1 MTEEDKLRTLL
12 ACFYEHRNDNGY
24 SLRMDT
30 QIKNI
35 LATEYRRL
43 FRYLNEAQLVNGKIN
58 DFSGGGFFIHGSIT
72 SKGVDVIEQN
82 LSINTQDTSV
92 VQTFTF
98 NNSNNIAAGNQ
109 NTVHQNILHSLEALG
124 QQIDKADAAPT
135 QKAEAKDLLA
145 KLIAHPLVA
154 SIAGGAIGLLR

>member
-1 MTEEDKLRTLL
+1 M
-12 ACFYEHRNDNGY
+12 
-24 SLRMDT
+24 
-30 QIKNI
+30 
-35 LATEYRRL
+35 
-43 FRYLNEAQLVNGKIN
+43 
-58 DFSGGGFFIHGSIT
+58 
-72 SKGVDVIEQN
+72 
-82 LSINTQDTSV
+82 
-92 VQTFTF
+92 QTFTF

>member
-30 QIKNI
+30 QITNI

-58 DFSGGGFFIHGSIT
+58 DFF
-72 SKGVDVIEQN
+72 
-82 LSINTQDTSV
+82 
-92 VQTFTF
+92 
-98 NNSNNIAAGNQ
+98 
-109 NTVHQNILHSLEALG
+109 
-124 QQIDKADAAPT
+124 
-135 QKAEAKDLLA
+135 
-145 KLIAHPLVA
+145 
-154 SIAGGAIGLLR
+154 